1 MKNIKF
7 KEFRQQFKRNGSLLL
22 VLLLEM
28 KSIMPSLKLP
38 SFFMVM
44 MNCLLHICQRKRLK
58 GIISLSKTFF
68 PSCFGENN
76 YERLKLYTYLLI
88 ISEKRLPG
96 KKSLYIRVGCRGD
109 WPNIKPP
116 G

>member
-1 MKNIKF
+1 MRDCRKLCPCFSFENMKNIKF
-7 KEFRQQFKRNGSLLL
+7 KEFRQQLKHNG
-22 VLLLEM
+22 
-28 KSIMPSLKLP
+28 

-58 GIISLSKTFF
+58 GIISLSQTFF

-88 ISEKRLPG
+88 ISDKRLPG